1 MKTAELEKCAAVW
14 YNRKYGYVL
23 RKMLAWRRY
32 QMKKVIACIAIIALL
47 VFAADWALLGIKIF
61 GGNYDILTE
70 AYIGAVCFP
79 IFFVC
84 IAVLKLSKKCPYC
97 GKLITFKGTYCSH
110 CGKKL

>member
-1 MKTAELEKCAAVW
+1 
-14 YNRKYGYVL
+14 
-23 RKMLAWRRY
+23 
-32 QMKKVIACIAIIALL
+32 MKKVIACIAIIALL

-84 IAVLKLSKKCPYC
+84 IAVLKLSKNALTAVSLSLLRERIV
-97 GKLITFKGTYCSH
+97 LIAVRSFERRVAAAVSLRYFEEN
-110 CGKKL
+110 LLFVALYRLFV